1 MVEFALVAPL
11 LLFLFLATL
20 EGSLLVF
27 TMSAFRYAA
36 SQAAI
41 READLGNATN
51 ADTQAI
57 QVIKNSPGI
66 TSLATVS
73 EIDVQCESPTA
84 NGSLA
89 PCASYPTPNRYDLL
103 GNPLATPLPW
113 PPAVRNVHSGVSDFL
128 GVTITYRY
136 QWQSGWLFGSAPLQL
151 TQTFHGRLEPQSY

>member
-1 MVEFALVAPL
+1 
-11 LLFLFLATL
+11 
-20 EGSLLVF
+20 
-27 TMSAFRYAA
+27 MSAFRYAA

-57 QVIKNSPGI
+57 QVIRNSPGI

-73 EIDVQCESPTA
+73 EIDVRCESPTA

-113 PPAVRNVHSGVSDFL
+113 PPSVRNVRSGASDFL
-128 GVTITYRY
+128 GVTITYTY
-136 QWQSGWLFGSAPLQL
+136 QWQSGWLLGSTPLQL